1 MSNTAMKKRENK
13 ISYTVVLKKKKKLS
27 HKIIPDPEAFW
38 PVPSEDS
45 IKLRHIQ
52 KY

>member
-1 MSNTAMKKRENK
+1 MSNTTMKKRESK
-13 ISYTVVLKKKKKLS
+13 ISYTVVLKKKKLS